1 MRERLLGGIMAQTG
15 KNLSD
20 VQKRPLAGSLLLA
33 HPSLNDGI
41 FRRSVILLPASDE
54 NGAMGIV
61 LNHPL
66 HRRVGDISGEFAVG
80 PLSDVPIYQGGPV
93 AMDRL
98 LFCAWRMYPQ
108 GFGFQLMFGI
118 APDKAVEMRDGQGM
132 ELRAFYGYAGWTAGQ
147 LENELKCDTWVVTP
161 LLPHLLSKG
170 DDDEYDERM
179 WKKILGSLGHGWRL
193 MAGEPDDPAMN

>member
-1 MRERLLGGIMAQTG
+1 MAQTG
-15 KNLSD
+15 KNSSAG
-20 VQKRPLAGSLLLA
+20 QKRPLAGSLLLA
-33 HPSLNDGI
+33 HPSMTDGI

-54 NGAMGIV
+54 DGAMGIV

-66 HRRVGDISGEFAVG
+66 HKRVGDLSGEFAVG
-80 PLSDVPIYQGGPV
+80 PLSDVPVYQGGPV

-118 APDKAVEMRDGQGM
+118 DPDKAIELRDAQGM

-147 LENELKCDTWVVTP
+147 LESELKRDTWVVTP
-161 LLPHLLSKG
+161 LLPHLLAKD

-179 WKKILGSLGHGWRL
+179 WKKILGGLGHGWRL
-193 MAGEPDDPAMN
+193 LAGEPDDPAMN